1 MTKKQIIKEIGLDT
15 YYGSKQGIADIALFS
30 CSKDLLKTAL
40 ITWRANP
47 TAQTREFIGRVL
59 TGIFKFNCAID
70 EIRN

>member
-1 MTKKQIIKEIGLDT
+1 MTTKEIIKEIGLDN

-59 TGIFKFNCAID
+59 TGIFKFNYAVN
-70 EIRN
+70 EIK